1 QYTPSLA
8 KTRCTILCLADVIV
22 LLAWLTDLCRTVYSV
37 NGGSLTISRA
47 KKGAR
52 FLIYTLPLSL

>member
-1 QYTPSLA
+1 M
-8 KTRCTILCLADVIV
+8 
-22 LLAWLTDLCRTVYSV
+22 LAWLTDLCRTVYSV